1 MMDPGPGSRVKRAV
15 VGPSRRTAAA
25 LLAACHLTCGAADPA
40 MEARAVAAIE
50 QGDTAAFRDALAML
64 ARATSLDEAAA
75 LFADAVER
83 LPRNRAFRA
92 RFDAALAGPLAP
104 PAGQEHYLFVFVPGW
119 LYRTNAES
127 GADLARPRRV
137 LAARGYAVHFAAIE
151 ENATVAANG
160 EALAAELA
168 RLAGDGRRL
177 VLVSTSKAGPETQLA
192 LDRLERAGHA
202 AHVAAWVNIG
212 GLLNGTPL
220 ADHWEVWPRRWL
232 AAFAF
237 AFMGHGTDS
246 IGSMT
251 TGARRARFA
260 ELRLPAGLL
269 AVTYIGAPRV
279 AEVTS
284 GAQGDYAII
293 APYGPNDGMTLL
305 ADALLPQGVTVVER
319 GLDHYFGAPDID
331 RRIAAMAQAVLE
343 ALAAPR

>member
-1 MMDPGPGSRVKRAV
+1 M
-15 VGPSRRTAAA
+15 RRLAAA
-25 LLAACHLTCGAADPA
+25 LGLAACAAAAGCAEPA
-40 MEARAVAAIE
+40 ARAGAPAQPSTPAQARALAALE
-50 QGDTAAFRDALAML
+50 RGDTAAFRDALAAL
-64 ARATSLDEAAA
+64 GRSSGLDEAAA
-75 LFADAVER
+75 FFAEAVER

-92 RFDAALAGPLAP
+92 RFDAALAGPLAA
-104 PAGQEHYLFVFVPGW
+104 PANQDRYLFVFVPGW
-119 LYRTNAES
+119 LYRTNPES
-127 GADLARPRRV
+127 GADFARPRRV
-137 LAARGYAVHFAAIE
+137 LAARGYAVHFAEID
-151 ENATVAANG
+151 ENGTVEANG
-160 EALAAELA
+160 DALAAELE

-192 LDRLERAGHA
+192 LDRLERAGRA

-220 ADHWEVWPRRWL
+220 ADHWEAWPRRWL

-237 AFMGHGTDS
+237 AFMGHGTES

-251 TGARRARFA
+251 TGARRARFP
-260 ELRLPAGLL
+260 ELRLPAGML
-269 AVTYIGAPRV
+269 AVTYIGAPRA
-279 AEVTS
+279 AEITS

-319 GLDHYFGAPDID
+319 GLDHYFAAPDLD

-343 ALAAPR
+343 TLAARQ